1 MCRRRKQLNWF
12 SAFSALPPTELDKLA
27 VLRVI
32 ECTNGVI
39 QNLFREGHADAL
51 SVDETRE
58 AMKFSMSCI
67 KNMAI
72 PLGDEIITFNDETA
86 VLFQEIRRLY
96 ISGAK
101 NNNSADWSEF
111 LVASE
116 ANLKAIGPER
126 IAIAKQ
132 KIFYDIYELP
142 PHSLDWGVDYI
153 MGFIGANVQ

>member
-1 MCRRRKQLNWF
+1 MNWF
-12 SAFSALPPTELDKLA
+12 SAFSALSSTELEKLA
-27 VLRVI
+27 ILRVI

-39 QNLFREGHADAL
+39 QNLYREGHADAL

-72 PLGDEIITFNDETA
+72 PLGDQVITFGDETV
-86 VLFQEIRRLY
+86 VLFQEVRRLY

-101 NNNSADWSEF
+101 NNNSADWTEF
-111 LVASE
+111 LVASQ

-126 IAIAKQ
+126 IATAKQ
-132 KIFYDIYELP
+132 KIFYYIYDLP
-142 PHSLDWGVDYI
+142 PHALDWGVDYI
-153 MGFIGANVQ
+153 MDFIGANA